1 MANKSI
7 FWCLNWVQQV
17 DYIFTFICSKDLKD
31 AMEILIE
38 EKRHRISTAEKL
50 EDSIDFATE
59 LIFAEVQISTDHNS
73 HTTYVY
79 DCMLA
84 YAVVQS
90 CPTLCNPMDCSPPGS
105 SVHSPGKDTGVACHL
120 LLQRIF
126 LTQGLNPGLLHY
138 RQVPYRWATWEA
150 CMIVYRCL
158 KIRPCQL
165 LHVSAFKCLL

>member
-17 DYIFTFICSKDLKD
+17 DYIFTFISSKDLKD

-38 EKRHRISTAEKL
+38 EKRHRISIAEKL

-59 LIFAEVQISTDHNS
+59 LIFAEVQIYTDHNS

-79 DCMLA
+79 DCMQA
-84 YAVVQS
+84 YSVVQS

-105 SVHSPGKDTGVACHL
+105 SVHGIFQARILEWVAISSSRGSSQSRGWTHL
-120 LLQRIF
+120 WKNAQ
-126 LTQGLNPGLLHY
+126 H
-138 RQVPYRWATWEA
+138 
-150 CMIVYRCL
+150 
-158 KIRPCQL
+158 
-165 LHVSAFKCLL
+165 H